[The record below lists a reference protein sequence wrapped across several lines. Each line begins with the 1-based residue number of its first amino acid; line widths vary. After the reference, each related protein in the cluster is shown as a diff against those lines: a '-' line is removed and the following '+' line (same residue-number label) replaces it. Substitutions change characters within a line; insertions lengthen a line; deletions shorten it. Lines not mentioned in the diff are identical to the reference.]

1 MFDGFETEFEKWLEP
16 DNRWVLLSRVLTH
29 TGHHV
34 AAVLK
39 AHIHWIFAMGVR
51 SRHYNRQ

>member
-16 DNRWVLLSRVLTH
+16 GNRWVLLSRVLTH